1 MIEASLPIYVLHQLG
16 IVLPGYFIIQL
27 HAGIVAKFA
36 LLLPIAVA
44 STMIVYH
51 VVVRPTPILRS
62 LLGMRE
68 RRPSVRAT
76 AGALPA

>member
-1 MIEASLPIYVLHQLG
+1 ML
-16 IVLPGYFIIQL
+16 GYFIIQL
-27 HAGIVAKFA
+27 HTGIAAKFA

-51 VVVRPTPILRS
+51 VGVRPVPILRA
-62 LLGMRE
+62 LFGMR
-68 RRPSVRAT
+68 PQQTGSRAT